1 METKVVVVKN
11 VDVDDDDDV
20 DDRPRTPIIT
30 GPIIELRGREVL
42 FAISVFFLTA
52 IVVGLI
58 VVLASNKVVVQCLR
72 YACTFVTG
80 LVSIRLMATVV
91 L

>member
-1 METKVVVVKN
+1 METKVVIVN
-11 VDVDDDDDV
+11 SVDDDDDDDNV
-20 DDRPRTPIIT
+20 EDRPRTPIVT

-58 VVLASNKVVVQCLR
+58 VVLASNKVD
-72 YACTFVTG
+72 
-80 LVSIRLMATVV
+80 
-91 L
+91 

>member
-1 METKVVVVKN
+1 METKVVVVKG
-11 VDVDDDDDV
+11 DVADDDI
-20 DDRPRTPIIT
+20 DDRPRTPIVT

-58 VVLASNKVVVQCLR
+58 VVLASNKVTPAHPMPV
-72 YACTFVTG
+72 
-80 LVSIRLMATVV
+80 
-91 L
+91 

>member
-11 VDVDDDDDV
+11 VDEEDDVV

-58 VVLASNKVVVQCLR
+58 VVLASNKVLLC
-72 YACTFVTG
+72 
-80 LVSIRLMATVV
+80 SS
-91 L
+91 

>member
-1 METKVVVVKN
+1 METKVVVVN
-11 VDVDDDDDV
+11 SVDDVDDDV
-20 DDRPRTPIIT
+20 DDRPRTPIVT

-58 VVLASNKVVVQCLR
+58 VVLASNKVFRRLCLL
-72 YACTFVTG
+72 
-80 LVSIRLMATVV
+80 LVHSTIGTSK
-91 L
+91 